1 MGRKFDDHD
10 AVRRYLLRQLT
21 DSEQQDLELLIL
33 SDAELAE
40 ELDIAEDELID
51 EYLDQKLTETERE
64 VFERDFLAS
73 PARQRKLVAAEA
85 LQRYLQTIPPTPVV
99 VPEGLLS
106 RVSRSLQ
113 QSFFSSPL
121 AVAAALFLV
130 VGLGF
135 AVWRITSHRSPVDD
149 GLVALNAAY
158 DRERPTEA
166 RITQFNYAPYVTTRG
181 PAAKSVNE
189 ADRDRAEL
197 IFRNALNER
206 PTPALHHALGKVYLA
221 KNDFDR
227 AIAEFEEARKGDANN
242 ALIYADL
249 GAAYLE
255 KGKLGIAGNDEAR
268 ADAGKGLADLGR
280 ALENLNKSLELQPS
294 LLEALFNRALC
305 EQKMTLYAKAEEDWR
320 LYLQKDSSSRWAEEA
335 RQNLKALE
343 ERKARATESEEQL
356 RQNFLQAFATKNEP
370 EAWIALTR
378 SQRRAGNSIVERM
391 LDEYLEQRLRGDTE
405 GAKSVLQLIKFAADV
420 QAQKIDERYTF
431 DLAKIYS
438 GCSLQQC
445 QSLAAARNQMKLAS
459 ASFNKN
465 EFDEAVRLFTDAETA
480 FAKINDTPEALFAQS
495 WIGVSTLRLSQAEA
509 GVQIFQELSTKFEA
523 RGYKFFQAVSLTAL
537 GDAYATLNEFSK
549 RLDYANR
556 ALTLSERLEDHANV
570 VRCQS
575 HRLGTYLIL
584 NDEEKSL
591 DAFLRAT
598 VRADYIPPDPKL
610 VWPLYYEAA
619 LDFHFLGLP
628 SSALA
633 FAQEAM
639 SLANAAD
646 VGLLRSRSWE
656 RLGVIYGKQGNF
668 AAAIDSGNRAL
679 AEAAKIS
686 GDVIRKNMSAHS
698 VLVLGEL
705 HAAAGEAKQSIE
717 YFDQSIKA
725 YEDLKS
731 EAYSYRSHK
740 GKLLSLIALHD
751 DAHAQAELDSVLAL
765 FEGQRQKIVEE
776 SNRDKFFDSGQDTYD
791 VAIAFALSHGNDY
804 VKALDYAEASRA
816 RSLFEMM
823 GNGANPIDSPEGRQL
838 LLRGNTAPLTV
849 AEIQQQMPAAG
860 QLLEYAALPDRLVM
874 WVVTPSAVKGAQV
887 SIDAAK
893 LDENVRR
900 YVSLLSE
907 HNPSAVDS
915 DQIRAEGS
923 KLSESL
929 LAPVQQ
935 FLDPAKQ
942 LCIIPDKS
950 LNFLPFAALLNSSG
964 KYLVEDFQLE
974 QAASANVF
982 VRSSSNATAKER
994 TSTETLLSVGNPDFD
1009 SSRFTELADLPEAA
1023 REAKEVASFYKPATI
1038 LSGADASRSRV
1049 IRDSATADVI
1059 HFATHAVSDPES
1071 PLASKLV
1078 LARDSTSASANG
1090 GDAFEAFD
1098 IYGLQLPRTRLIVL
1112 SACQTGIERSYRGEG
1127 AVGLSRPFIAAGV
1140 PLVIASLWPVESD
1153 ATANLMIS
1161 FHRYRKT
1168 QKLSTVAA
1176 LRMAQLDMIHHSSNS
1191 ENGYGWAAFTA
1202 IGGYATY

>member
-21 DSEQQDLELLIL
+21 DSEQQDFELRLL
-33 SDAELAE
+33 SEAELAE

-64 VFERDFLAS
+64 SFERDFLAS

-85 LQRYLQTIPPTPVV
+85 LHRYLGTIPPKPA
-99 VPEGLLS
+99 PAEEGLLA
-106 RVSRSLQ
+106 RLTRWFQ

-121 AVAAALFLV
+121 AVAAALVIV

-135 AVWRITSHRSPVDD
+135 LGWRLASRRSAVDE

-166 RITQFNYAPYVTTRG
+166 RITQFSYAPFVTTRG
-181 PAAKSVNE
+181 AAGKSVNE
-189 ADRDRAEL
+189 AKRDRAEL
-197 IFRNALNER
+197 TFRNALNER

-221 KNDFDR
+221 KSDFDR

-255 KGKLGIAGNDEAR
+255 KGKLGITGNDEAR
-268 ADAGKGLADLGR
+268 AEAGKGLADLGR
-280 ALENLNKSLELQPS
+280 ALENLTKALELQPS

-343 ERKARATESEEQL
+343 ERTTRATESEDQL
-356 RQNFLQAFATKNEP
+356 RQNFLQAFKTRNDS

-378 SQRRAGNSIVERM
+378 SQRRAGNSLVEQM
-391 LDEYLEQRLRGDTE
+391 LDEYLEHRLRSETE
-405 GAKSVLQLIKFAADV
+405 AATRALQVIKFAGDV
-420 QAQKIDERYTF
+420 QSQKIGERYTF
-431 DLAKIYS
+431 DLAKIY
-438 GCSLQQC
+438 GECALQKC

-465 EFDEAVRLFTDAETA
+465 EFDEAVRLFSAAEAA
-480 FAKINDTPEALFAQS
+480 FAKINDTPEALFARS
-495 WIGVSTLRLSQAEA
+495 WVGVSTLRLSQAEA
-509 GVQIFQELSTKFEA
+509 GVQIFEELSTKFEA
-523 RGYKFFQAVSLTAL
+523 RGYKFFQAVALTAL

-556 ALTLSERLEDHANV
+556 ALVMSELLEDHANV

-598 VRADYIPPDPKL
+598 ARADYIPPDPKL

-668 AAAIDSGNRAL
+668 DAAIDSGNRAL

-686 GDVIRKNMSAHS
+686 GDVIRNNMSAHS
-698 VLVLGEL
+698 ALVLGEL
-705 HAAAGEAKQSIE
+705 HAAAGEAKQSLE
-717 YFDQSIKA
+717 YFDQSIKV
-725 YEDLKS
+725 YEGLKS

-740 GKLLSLIALHD
+740 GKLLALIAQHD
-751 DAHAQAELDSVLAL
+751 DGHAEAELETVLAL

-791 VAIAFALSHGNDY
+791 VAISFALSHGNDY
-804 VKALDYAEASRA
+804 AKALGYAEASRA

-823 GNGANPIDSPEGRQL
+823 GNGVNPINSPDGKEL

-887 SIDAAK
+887 SIEATK

-907 HNPSAVDS
+907 HNPSSAAS
-915 DQIRAEGS
+915 DQIRAEGR

-942 LCIIPDKS
+942 LCIVPDKS

-982 VRSSSNATAKER
+982 VRSSTTATAKER
-994 TSTETLLSVGNPDFD
+994 TSAETLLSVGNPALD
-1009 SSRFTELADLPEAA
+1009 SSKFNDLADLPEAE
-1023 REAKEVASFYKPATI
+1023 REAKEVASFYKEAMVLT
-1038 LSGADASRSRV
+1038 GADASRSRV
-1049 IRDSATADVI
+1049 IRDSARADVI
-1059 HFATHAVSDPES
+1059 HFATHAISDPES

-1078 LARDSTSASANG
+1078 LASDSTSASTKE

-1112 SACQTGIERSYRGEG
+1112 SACQTGIEHSYKGEG
-1127 AVGLSRPFIAAGV
+1127 AVGLARPFIAAGV
-1140 PLVIASLWPVESD
+1140 PLVVATLWPVESD
-1153 ATANLMIS
+1153 ATAVLMIS

-1168 QKLSTVAA
+1168 QELSTVAA
-1176 LRMAQLDMIHHSSNS
+1176 LRMAQLDMIHHSPNS
-1191 ENGYGWAAFTA
+1191 KNGYGWAAFTA